1 MKINIIIYFLFCLF
15 CRSQQNSNK
24 SNDLFFESIL
34 NHQKKFSYD
43 IEKAYLNQNFDKANK
58 IFQNFIREQLINKK
72 MNDFK
77 WSRFRSKS
85 KALYDIERP
94 IYLHTRSSWC
104 LPSEG
109 EIPTLNKLAKK
120 FKNKIKFVVLF
131 WDKKSRM
138 RSEGRKYHSV
148 IDVVYINE
156 LTYKNDYIIK
166 ALKHVLGVPVVYLI
180 DEHKKVRLIDR
191 PTSTPFHFDS
201 ETSKEIF
208 EGVILKQINHLVSD

>member
-1 MKINIIIYFLFCLF
+1 MKINIAIYFMLCLF
-15 CRSQQNSNK
+15 CSAQQNTNK
-24 SNDLFFESIL
+24 SNNLFFESIL

-43 IEKAYLNQNFDKANK
+43 IEKAYLSQNFDKVDQ
-58 IFQNFIREQLINKK
+58 IFKNFIQERLINKK
-72 MNDFK
+72 MNNFE
-77 WSRFRSKS
+77 WSRFRAQP
-85 KALYDIERP
+85 KALYDIKTP

-120 FKNKIKFVVLF
+120 FKDKLRFVVLF
-131 WDKKSRM
+131 WDKKSKM
-138 RSEGRKYHSV
+138 RKEGRKYANI
-148 IDVVYINE
+148 IDVVYIDE
-156 LTYKNDYIIK
+156 LIYKNDYTIK

-201 ETSKEIF
+201 ETSKEIC
-208 EGVILKQINHLVSD
+208 ERLILKQISYIIEN